1 MFPELREYINETSAL
16 YELAQ
21 RSGHCDYST
30 IFSSIMKENDFFKMI
45 IITLISNFHLCL
57 CTRNCM
63 ESYQH
68 NL

>member
-30 IFSSIMKENDFFKMI
+30 IFSSIMKENDFF
-45 IITLISNFHLCL
+45 
-57 CTRNCM
+57 
-63 ESYQH
+63 
-68 NL
+68 